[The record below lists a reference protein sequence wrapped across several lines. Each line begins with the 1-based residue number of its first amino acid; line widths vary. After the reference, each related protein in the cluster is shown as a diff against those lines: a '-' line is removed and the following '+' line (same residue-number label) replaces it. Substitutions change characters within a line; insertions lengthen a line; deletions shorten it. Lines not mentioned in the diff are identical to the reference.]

1 MKFISQKIQSRIA
14 YKIYVFAILLLL
26 SYIFVEKSLNI
37 NFIQDDAYTSFRY
50 VKNFIEGNGLVFN
63 YGQRV
68 EGYTNFFWVMILSGF
83 YLLNKAGIVSF
94 ALENVAQI
102 LSISFGV
109 GVIWITFFLS
119 KEFFNDEKDDF
130 IKINFSLLPSFL
142 VSYSGPMMYWSVSGM
157 ETSLFVFSSI
167 LSFWLYIKKIDEAN
181 LGIAFIAVSFLN
193 SLVRPEG
200 LIFFGLIVLHKFL
213 IGIFKESRK
222 KFLER
227 IIDFFNKNIRVEI
240 TFFIILSAVYLS
252 FRFFYYGY
260 LLPNT
265 FYAKT
270 EFSIEF
276 LERGMRYFI
285 DFMNSNLLYGIFLIF
300 PALFLIANKKNKKIV
315 FLYYIIA
322 VWIILVILIGGDVL
336 PVHRFFLQILPLIFI
351 LNIKT
356 ANFLVEKIRNKIS
369 RQSLFVIFITAIIYY
384 GIWNYDLQNPS
395 IQNFRLYE
403 SGLVKKMKIYAAWI
417 NDQKKYVNKNEKKV
431 TVAMSTIGAFSFY
444 SNADVIDIVGLTD
457 EFIAHNPEEVEGI
470 DNDLPVLWKERHYN
484 AGYVLSKKPDYIIFP
499 AGAKPSAF
507 AECALFVQKDFQI
520 NYYTQLIHSNELNV
534 LLPIFTRRSEML
546 NVGKNTNEN
555 CDVKFIKY
563 YIKAINNFL
572 AMTEKRNFSLLNK
585 IVSECDSV
593 IKVCP
598 ERRSEAETIK
608 GYSYYHCREINN
620 AKTFLEN
627 SVRLDSMNTIARFYL
642 RNIYLASKD
651 TASAVKQIL
660 FLKKYSPGIFN

>member
-1 MKFISQKIQSRIA
+1 
-14 YKIYVFAILLLL
+14 
-26 SYIFVEKSLNI
+26 
-37 NFIQDDAYTSFRY
+37 
-50 VKNFIEGNGLVFN
+50 
-63 YGQRV
+63 
-68 EGYTNFFWVMILSGF
+68 
-83 YLLNKAGIVSF
+83 
-94 ALENVAQI
+94 
-102 LSISFGV
+102 
-109 GVIWITFFLS
+109 
-119 KEFFNDEKDDF
+119 
-130 IKINFSLLPSFL
+130 
-142 VSYSGPMMYWSVSGM
+142 
-157 ETSLFVFSSI
+157 
-167 LSFWLYIKKIDEAN
+167 
-181 LGIAFIAVSFLN
+181 
-193 SLVRPEG
+193 
-200 LIFFGLIVLHKFL
+200 
-213 IGIFKESRK
+213 
-222 KFLER
+222 
-227 IIDFFNKNIRVEI
+227 
-240 TFFIILSAVYLS
+240 
-252 FRFFYYGY
+252 
-260 LLPNT
+260 
-265 FYAKT
+265 
-270 EFSIEF
+270 
-276 LERGMRYFI
+276 
-285 DFMNSNLLYGIFLIF
+285 
-300 PALFLIANKKNKKIV
+300 
-315 FLYYIIA
+315 
-322 VWIILVILIGGDVL
+322 
-336 PVHRFFLQILPLIFI
+336 
-351 LNIKT
+351 
-356 ANFLVEKIRNKIS
+356 
-369 RQSLFVIFITAIIYY
+369 
-384 GIWNYDLQNPS
+384 
-395 IQNFRLYE
+395 
-403 SGLVKKMKIYAAWI
+403 MKIYAAWI